1 MRRWSDL
8 ALAGL
13 LLAGCGGGEAP
24 DAITATGTLE
34 VVEVDVSPLVPARVV
49 RVVRDE
55 GDVVQQGDTLATLT
69 QATLGS
75 DIAGRRARLAAAEA
89 TLRDLQAGARPAERA
104 RAAAELRV
112 AEAEATR
119 TAAELRRVTPL
130 AEAGTVSRQQLDA
143 ARAAASGAASRRD
156 AARDALRLVQ
166 EGTRPE
172 RVQAARAEVAAAR
185 AALGGAEATAAD
197 LVLLAPV
204 PGVIA
209 SRNAEPG
216 EVLGAGMGALT
227 LAQVTRPYV
236 RVYVGPEELPFVRV
250 GAAVTGTLDGM
261 PERAFSGRV
270 VAVSTKAEFTPRVAL
285 TEDERRDLLFGVK
298 VDFADST
305 GMLKAGL
312 PITVRIPRGSG
323 TATAS
328 PAPPAS
334 PAAR

>member
-1 MRRWSDL
+1 MRRWSDR

-13 LLAGCGGGEAP
+13 LLAAACGGGEAP
-24 DAITATGTLE
+24 DVIAATGTLE

-55 GDVVQQGDTLATLT
+55 GDMVQQGDTLATLT

-89 TLRDLQAGARPAERA
+89 TLRDLEAGARPAERA
-104 RAAAELRV
+104 RATAELR
-112 AEAEATR
+112 ALEAEATR
-119 TAAELRRVTPL
+119 TASELRRVTPL
-130 AEAGTVSRQQLDA
+130 AEAGTVSQQQLDA
-143 ARAAASGAASRRD
+143 ARAAANAAASRRD
-156 AARDALRLVQ
+156 AARDARRLLE

-172 RVQAARAEVAAAR
+172 RIQAARAEVAAAR

-204 PGVIA
+204 DGVIA

-216 EVLGAGMGALT
+216 EVVGAGQSALT
-227 LAQVTRPYV
+227 VAQGTRPYV
-236 RVYVGPEELPFVRV
+236 RVYVGPGDLPFVRV
-250 GAAVTGTLDGM
+250 GAAVTGTLDEM
-261 PERAFSGRV
+261 PDRRFAGRV

-298 VDFADST
+298 VDFDDTT

-312 PITVRIPRGSG
+312 PVTVRIPR
-323 TATAS
+323 A
-328 PAPPAS
+328 APPA
-334 PAAR
+334 AQ

>member
-8 ALAGL
+8 VLAGL
-13 LLAGCGGGEAP
+13 LLAACGEGEARN
-24 DAITATGTLE
+24 AISATGTLE
-34 VVEVDVSPLVPARVV
+34 VVEVDVAPLVPARVV
-49 RVVRDE
+49 QVVRDE
-55 GDVVQQGDTLATLT
+55 GAVVRQGDTLATLT

-75 DIAGRRARLAAAEA
+75 DIAGRRARVAAAEA
-89 TLRDLQAGARPAERA
+89 TLRDLAAGPRPAERA
-104 RAAAELRV
+104 KAAAELRV

-119 TAAELRRVTPL
+119 TATELRRVTPL

-156 AARDALRLVQ
+156 AARDALRLLE

-172 RVQAARAEVAAAR
+172 RIQAARAEVAAAR

-197 LVLLAPV
+197 LVLVAPAA
-204 PGVIA
+204 GVIA

-216 EVLGAGMGALT
+216 EVLAAGMGALT
-227 LAQVTRPYV
+227 LAEVAHPYV
-236 RVYVGPEELPFVRV
+236 RVYVGPEDLPFVRV
-250 GAAVTGTLDGM
+250 GAAVTATLDGI
-261 PERAFSGRV
+261 PDRSFAGRV

-298 VDFADST
+298 VTFADGT

-312 PITVRIPRGSG
+312 PVTVRIPR
-323 TATAS
+323 AT
-328 PAPPAS
+328 PAPAP
-334 PAAR
+334 R